1 MALDKKLR
9 SRIVEGIS
17 VIPSL
22 FDLPDVAGVFCPP
35 PPQPFRAPSE
45 LPILPLSLFLSTC
58 HRQYPGGSGR
68 CSRRSL
74 PLRWPP
80 SCVSQAVT
88 IRFYQSG
95 IPPLDIRESV
105 LTIPRQ
111 SKVSRYLSDLVDLEG
126 LEDTSTPLRK
136 HNAGV
141 VRIQGETEIAVAAV
155 QVSEATQWFQ
165 TVLVSPEPK
174 GR

>member
-1 MALDKKLR
+1 MTCQPRTR
-9 SRIVEGIS
+9 SICLVWMLSIGLLAEEDTRPPVQLIAPIFPQIDGLESSLYFAIVNPTE
-17 VIPSL
+17 
-22 FDLPDVAGVFCPP
+22 
-35 PPQPFRAPSE
+35 E
-45 LPILPLSLFLSTC
+45 
-58 HRQYPGGSGR
+58 
-68 CSRRSL
+68 
-74 PLRWPP
+74 
-80 SCVSQAVT
+80 SQEIT

>member
-1 MALDKKLR
+1 MVMGA
-9 SRIVEGIS
+9 SRLGAAYPQRLLFPVRIIEPQASDLAGTQPVGDQLSEGQPTGIAIVNPTE
-17 VIPSL
+17 
-22 FDLPDVAGVFCPP
+22 
-35 PPQPFRAPSE
+35 E
-45 LPILPLSLFLSTC
+45 
-58 HRQYPGGSGR
+58 
-68 CSRRSL
+68 
-74 PLRWPP
+74 
-80 SCVSQAVT
+80 SQEIT

-126 LEDTSTPLRK
+126 LEDTLTPLRK